1 MNPFDLLRRRA
12 EAAPRVAARTSE
24 DTFRVLAEIT
34 GEAVVRAD
42 GDGRITYV
50 NPSAQRLFGFSP
62 SEAQGQPLA
71 VLLPD
76 RFHAAQAQAWQD
88 VLAGAVSTTVKS
100 DGTLTAVR
108 RDGTEVPVEM
118 RLSAGTLDGVVFV
131 SAVFRDLAGSRGFG
145 DSEHFLALAE
155 TMPAAVLVFQDDLIR
170 YANPAAAAITGYR
183 RQELIGMSFWQ
194 PVHPDHRAAVRD
206 RGRARQ
212 LGQPTLPRYET
223 KLLTKDGT
231 DRWVDFA
238 ATTITLEGRPA
249 GLAAAVDITEQRL
262 AEGAVRESDRRIRD
276 ILENVQLIA
285 LTLDREGAITFA
297 NEYLLEL
304 LGYGEEEVVGQ
315 DWFELAVPAERRPPL
330 RQNFQGEMASGAVAP
345 HHESEIVTRLG
356 ERRLVSWNNTVLQ
369 TLSGEVS
376 GMACLGVDVTE
387 RRRVEEQLVHDAF
400 HDALTGLP
408 NRALFMDRL
417 GSAMARS
424 VRKPNYLFAV
434 LFLDVDRFKTVND
447 SLGHRAGDQLLIQI
461 GRALAGVLRPGDTVA
476 RLGGDEF
483 TILLDD
489 LASSQDALR
498 VTERV
503 RDSLNSPFTIGG
515 HEVFATASIGIALSS
530 SRHEQPEE
538 LVRNADTAMYHAKA
552 DGRGTYKVFDTSM
565 HAQAITLLE
574 TESDLRRAVE
584 RQGFLLHFQPI
595 VEIASGRV
603 AGMEALIRWEHSKRG
618 LVSPLEFVHLAEET
632 GLIFEIGSWALT
644 AACRALRGW
653 DDLGRHLTMSVN
665 LSTRQFNQPDL
676 VEKVAATL
684 QGAGLEPRRLKLEV
698 TESVLMSNAE
708 AAVIT
713 LRRLH
718 DLGVHVCID
727 DFGTGYSSLSYLLRL
742 PADTLKIDRSFVV
755 AMGEGVRHAE
765 IVRAIVAL
773 GRSLGMEVVAE
784 GVETPDQRERL
795 LALQCPYAQGF
806 LYGRPMDEERARV
819 WLAGQPPG

>member
-1 MNPFDLLRRRA
+1 
-12 EAAPRVAARTSE
+12 
-24 DTFRVLAEIT
+24 
-34 GEAVVRAD
+34 
-42 GDGRITYV
+42 
-50 NPSAQRLFGFSP
+50 
-62 SEAQGQPLA
+62 
-71 VLLPD
+71 
-76 RFHAAQAQAWQD
+76 
-88 VLAGAVSTTVKS
+88 
-100 DGTLTAVR
+100 
-108 RDGTEVPVEM
+108 
-118 RLSAGTLDGVVFV
+118 
-131 SAVFRDLAGSRGFG
+131 
-145 DSEHFLALAE
+145 
-155 TMPAAVLVFQDDLIR
+155 
-170 YANPAAAAITGYR
+170 
-183 RQELIGMSFWQ
+183 
-194 PVHPDHRAAVRD
+194 
-206 RGRARQ
+206 
-212 LGQPTLPRYET
+212 
-223 KLLTKDGT
+223 
-231 DRWVDFA
+231 
-238 ATTITLEGRPA
+238 
-249 GLAAAVDITEQRL
+249 VDITDQRL

-304 LGYGEEEVVGQ
+304 IGYGEEEVVGR

-330 RQNFQGEMASGAVAP
+330 RQNFEGEMASGTVAP
-345 HHESEIVTRLG
+345 HHESDIVTRLG

-369 TLSGEVS
+369 ALSGEVS
-376 GMACLGVDVTE
+376 GIACLGVDVTE

-417 GSAMARS
+417 GSALARS
-424 VRKPNYLFAV
+424 VRKPQYLFAV

-461 GRALAGVLRPGDTVA
+461 SRALAGVLRPGDTVA

-489 LASSQDALR
+489 LASTQDALR
-498 VTERV
+498 VAERI
-503 RDSLNSPFTIGG
+503 RESLAQPFTIGG
-515 HEVFATASIGIALSS
+515 HQVFSTVSIGIALSS
-530 SRHEQPEE
+530 PRLEQPEE
-538 LVRNADTAMYHAKA
+538 LLRNADTAMYHAKA

-565 HAQAITLLE
+565 HALAISQLE

-595 VEIASGRV
+595 VEMATGRV
-603 AGMEALIRWEHSKRG
+603 TGMEALVRWEHSKRG

-632 GLIFEIGSWALT
+632 GLIYEIGSWAL
-644 AACRALRGW
+644 AEACRALRAWG
-653 DDLGRHLTMSVN
+653 DGVGDGFTMSVN

-676 VEKVAATL
+676 VDTVAAVL
-684 QGAGLEPRRLKLEV
+684 NQAGLDPGRLKLEV

-713 LRRLH
+713 MRRLH

-755 AMGEGVRHAE
+755 GMAEGARHAE
-765 IVRAIVAL
+765 LVGTIVAL

-784 GVETPDQRERL
+784 GVETADQRDRL
-795 LALQCPYAQGF
+795 LALECPFAQGF
-806 LYGRPMDEERARV
+806 FYARPMDAERARA
-819 WLAGQPPG
+819 WLTGQNAR

>member
-1 MNPFDLLRRRA
+1 MNPFDLLRRRGD
-12 EAAPRVAARTSE
+12 AAVRTRTE

-42 GDGRITYV
+42 AAGHITYL
-50 NPSAQRLFGFSP
+50 NPVAQRLFGYPP
-62 SEAQGQPLA
+62 SEAQGQPLNL
-71 VLLPD
+71 LLPE
-76 RFHAAQAQAWQD
+76 RFHEAQGRAWGD
-88 VLAGAVSTTVKS
+88 VVAGAVSTLVKS
-100 DGTLTAVR
+100 EQTLTALR
-108 RDGTEVPVEM
+108 RDGAEIPVEL
-118 RLSAGTLDGVVFV
+118 RLSGGTLDGVVFV
-131 SAVFRDLAGSRGFG
+131 SAVFRDLSGGRALG

-155 TMPAAVLVFQDDLIR
+155 TLPAMVFVFQDDVIR
-170 YANPAAAAITGYR
+170 YANPAAGAITGYR
-183 RQELIGMSFWQ
+183 RQELVGMPFWQ
-194 PVHPDHRAAVRD
+194 PFHPDHRSVVRD
-206 RGRARQ
+206 RGQARQ
-212 LGQPTLPRYET
+212 QGQPAIPRYEAR
-223 KLLTKDGT
+223 LLTKDGT

-238 ATTITLEGRPA
+238 ATTITLDGRPA
-249 GLAAAVDITEQRL
+249 GLAAAVDITDQRL

-285 LTLDREGAITFA
+285 LTLDREGAIIFA

-304 LGYGEEEVVGQ
+304 IGYGEEEVVGR

-330 RQNFQGEMASGAVAP
+330 RQNFEGEMASGTVAP
-345 HHESEIVTRLG
+345 HHESDIVTRLG

-369 TLSGEVS
+369 ALSGEVS
-376 GMACLGVDVTE
+376 GIACLGVDVTE

-417 GSAMARS
+417 GSALARS
-424 VRKPNYLFAV
+424 VRKPQYLFAV

-461 GRALAGVLRPGDTVA
+461 SRALAGVLRPGDTVA

-489 LASSQDALR
+489 LASTQDALR
-498 VTERV
+498 VAERI
-503 RDSLNSPFTIGG
+503 RESLAQPFTIGG
-515 HEVFATASIGIALSS
+515 HQVFSTVSIGIALSS
-530 SRHEQPEE
+530 PRLEQPEE
-538 LVRNADTAMYHAKA
+538 LLRNADTAMYHAKA

-565 HAQAITLLE
+565 HALAISQLE

-595 VEIASGRV
+595 VEMATGRV
-603 AGMEALIRWEHSKRG
+603 TGMEALVRWEHSKRG

-632 GLIFEIGSWALT
+632 GLIYEIGSWAL
-644 AACRALRGW
+644 AEACRALRAWG
-653 DDLGRHLTMSVN
+653 DGVGDGFTMSVN

-676 VEKVAATL
+676 VDTVAAVL
-684 QGAGLEPRRLKLEV
+684 NQAGLDPGRLKLEV

-713 LRRLH
+713 MRRLH

-755 AMGEGVRHAE
+755 GMAEGARHAE
-765 IVRAIVAL
+765 LVGTIVAL

-784 GVETPDQRERL
+784 GVETADQRDRL
-795 LALQCPYAQGF
+795 LALECPFAQGF
-806 LYGRPMDEERARV
+806 FYARPMDAERARA
-819 WLAGQPPG
+819 WLTGQNAR